1 MSIRVILEEYK
12 NVTEMLIQ
20 AVKIGDIDEEFIK
33 DREKLLNEIKAC
45 DFDKSELK
53 KICDELEILNLE
65 KEAYKILNNE
75 KQKVKEE
82 IITLRKQKQANKSYG
97 SAIVKMNFFN
107 TKV

>member
-53 KICDELEILNLE
+53 KNM
-65 KEAYKILNNE
+65 
-75 KQKVKEE
+75 
-82 IITLRKQKQANKSYG
+82 R
-97 SAIVKMNFFN
+97 
-107 TKV
+107 

>member
-20 AVKIGDIDEEFIK
+20 AIKIGDIDEEFIK

-65 KEAYKILNNE
+65 KEAYKI
-75 KQKVKEE
+75 
-82 IITLRKQKQANKSYG
+82 
-97 SAIVKMNFFN
+97 
-107 TKV
+107 